1 MVSCTLRYI
10 AMCSGGKDS
19 VGSILLAIK
28 NKEPLDTIIFSEV
41 MFDLKNN
48 ISGEDPDH
56 IRFVKETL
64 KPYFESFRIEFLIL
78 RANRDYLD
86 EFYHIIETP
95 RKDMSHKGKK
105 YGFPVQGQCSIKR
118 DLKLKPIEKYLKN
131 VRKKDSITQYIGI
144 AIDEPK
150 RLVSMHKSPENI
162 SLLEKYGYTEEMA
175 LNLCKEYNL
184 LSPIYS
190 LKTDLGGDQ
199 RRNGCWFCMNAKLWE
214 SRKIRKDY
222 PEAWKKFVSLE
233 DEENLAF
240 DKWSVFQGQTL
251 KQRERILK
259 EEESFS
265 DQFFV
270 KTDGQI
276 SLMIS

>member
-1 MVSCTLRYI
+1 MRYI

-19 VGSILLAIK
+19 VCSILLALI
-28 NKEPLDTIIFSEV
+28 NNEPLDSIIFSEV

-64 KPYFESFRIEFLIL
+64 KPYFEQRGIEFLIL
-78 RANRDYLD
+78 RADKDYLD
-86 EFYHIIETP
+86 EFYHIIKNP
-95 RKDMSHKGKK
+95 RTDMSHKDKK
-105 YGFPVQGQCSIKR
+105 HGFAVQGRCLIKR
-118 DLKLKPIEKYLKN
+118 DLKLKPIEKYLKM
-131 VRKKDSITQYIGI
+131 VRKTDEIRQYIGI
-144 AIDEPK
+144 AIDEKP
-150 RLVSMHKSPENI
+150 RLVSMHKSIENI

-190 LKTDLGGDQ
+190 LKNDIGGNQ
-199 RRNGCWFCMNAKLWE
+199 RRNGCWMCMNAKAWE
-214 SRKIRKDY
+214 HRKIRKDY

-233 DEENLAF
+233 DEDNLAY

-251 KQRERILK
+251 KEREKILA
-259 EEESFS
+259 EEETFNDSYFIR
-265 DQFFV
+265 
-270 KTDGQI
+270 TDGQLSLKI
-276 SLMIS
+276 S